1 MKAFVTGAT
10 GLLGNNLVRALRG
23 QGHTV
28 RALVRSEEKARR
40 VLEGV
45 EVELVRGDMDNVAG
59 FADALD
65 GCDVVFHTAAYF
77 REYYSVGDHWPRLE
91 AINVE
96 GTAALAEAAR
106 AHGVPRLVHT
116 SSAATIGFR
125 PDGSAG
131 DESTPPAPIASANL
145 YFRSKVLADQRL
157 RAMSAPLGL
166 DVVQVLPGWM
176 FGPWDAAPTASGR
189 FVLDFLAGALPA
201 IPPGGMNAV
210 DARDVATG
218 MIRAAVRG
226 RAGSSYILGG
236 PFTSLARV
244 AETLAEVTGQP
255 APRMRISYR
264 IALAYATLAETWA
277 RIADKPA
284 LVTVAAVRAM
294 QAQLRVSSNKAL
306 RELGWRYRPLSDTL
320 RDEVDWYR
328 SHDMPGHPGVVA
340 A

>member
-1 MKAFVTGAT
+1 
-10 GLLGNNLVRALRG
+10 
-23 QGHTV
+23 
-28 RALVRSEEKARR
+28 
-40 VLEGV
+40 
-45 EVELVRGDMDNVAG
+45 
-59 FADALD
+59 
-65 GCDVVFHTAAYF
+65 
-77 REYYSVGDHWPRLE
+77 
-91 AINVE
+91 
-96 GTAALAEAAR
+96 
-106 AHGVPRLVHT
+106 
-116 SSAATIGFR
+116 
-125 PDGSAG
+125 
-131 DESTPPAPIASANL
+131 
-145 YFRSKVLADQRL
+145 
-157 RAMSAPLGL
+157 
-166 DVVQVLPGWM
+166 
-176 FGPWDAAPTASGR
+176 
-189 FVLDFLAGALPA
+189 
-201 IPPGGMNAV
+201 MNAV

-264 IALAYATLAETWA
+264 IALAYATVAETWA

-328 SHDMPGHPGVVA
+328 SHGMPGHPGVVA